1 MRGCLGVMHSTLG
14 WKRPFAK
21 FEVSQSPSPVW
32 APASAFTFKNL
43 WRHYAKRM
51 SLMIFVIWHSFLVV
65 QILNLNVKVLVA
77 FDQEMAIVFVI
88 VKLQTSWRF
97 VSSSTPQPQRRM
109 GNVNIKSISTIKLYK
124 TMAGKVKCIFSENY
138 LMVNQYCYTQLWV
151 LKWTILGIFSA
162 F

>member
-1 MRGCLGVMHSTLG
+1 
-14 WKRPFAK
+14 
-21 FEVSQSPSPVW
+21 
-32 APASAFTFKNL
+32 
-43 WRHYAKRM
+43 
-51 SLMIFVIWHSFLVV
+51 MIFVIWHSFLVV
-65 QILNLNVKVLVA
+65 QILNINVKVLVA

-88 VKLQTSWRF
+88 VKLQTSRRF